1 MIIRPQ
7 PKSWELLFIHQG
19 SIIGNVIGKIAFF
32 TGFAICLQLIHHVV
46 QPLPDVSVT
55 AMGVFGIALSLFLG
69 FRNNAA
75 YDRWWE
81 ARKLWGQII
90 ADSRAAGIEVNTYL
104 QDSDSRRHWLGYLQ
118 MFLYFHRQQL
128 RNEALSSPPK
138 GWVEAEEQQRMAG
151 AANPAAMALQQ
162 AGEHLNRLHVEGTLD
177 DFGRLTLAKRL
188 GRFAYAQAG
197 NERIASTPLPF
208 VYSLLVRRTTYLYCL
223 LLPFAL
229 TGEVGWFSPLIAAV
243 VAYVF
248 FGLQAVTNELEHP
261 FADVKNALPLCAI
274 TRTAENAILE
284 ALGEPARPAV
294 AAEDF
299 VLN

>member
-19 SIIGNVIGKIAFF
+19 SIIGNVIGKIIFF
-32 TGFAICLQLIHHVV
+32 TGFALCLQLLHNFLVV
-46 QPLPDVSVT
+46 LPDVSMT

-75 YDRWWE
+75 YERWWE

-90 ADSRAAGIEVNTYL
+90 ADSRAMSLEASAYL
-104 QDSDSRRHWLGYLQ
+104 TDIAEQRRLLGYLQ
-118 MFLYFHRQQL
+118 LFLYHHRQQL
-128 RNEALSSPPK
+128 RGGEHGAAPA
-138 GWVEAEEQQRMAG
+138 GWGTETERSKLIS
-151 AANPAAMALQQ
+151 AANPAAVALTMAADFLQ
-162 AGEHLNRLHVEGTLD
+162 ELHQRQQLD
-177 DFGRLTLAKRL
+177 DFGRLTLTKRL
-188 GRFAYAQAG
+188 AQLAYAQAG

-223 LLPFAL
+223 LLPFGLLSAA
-229 TGEVGWFSPLIAAV
+229 GWFSPLVAAV

-261 FADVKNALPLCAI
+261 FADVDNALPLGAI

-284 ALGEPARPAV
+284 ALGEPLQPAIEPV
-294 AAEDF
+294 GFRLD
-299 VLN
+299 

>member
-19 SIIGNVIGKIAFF
+19 SIIGNVIGKIVFF
-32 TGFAICLQLIHHVV
+32 TGFAICLQLIHHFV
-46 QPLPDVSVT
+46 QPLPDVSIT

-81 ARKLWGQII
+81 ARQLWGQII
-90 ADSRAAGIEVNTYL
+90 ADSRAAGIEVNTYMS
-104 QDSDSRRHWLGYLQ
+104 QAQVRRNWLGYLQ
-118 MFLYFHRQQL
+118 MFLYCHRQQL
-128 RNEALSSPPK
+128 RGEALDSPPRD
-138 GWVEAEEQQRMAG
+138 WCDAQACERMLS
-151 AANPAAMALQQ
+151 AANPAAAALQQ
-162 AGEHLNRLHVEGTLD
+162 AGEYLNRLHTDGDLD
-177 DFGRLTLAKRL
+177 DFGRLTLARRL
-188 GRFAYAQAG
+188 GKFAYAQAG

-248 FGLQAVTNELEHP
+248 LVCRRLPMSWSIPLRMLKTPCPSVRSPVPLRMP
-261 FADVKNALPLCAI
+261 FWKRWVNRPDQQLKPGILC
-274 TRTAENAILE
+274 
-284 ALGEPARPAV
+284 
-294 AAEDF
+294 
-299 VLN
+299 

>member
-1 MIIRPQ
+1 MIVRPQ
-7 PKSWELLFIHQG
+7 PKSWELLFIHHG

-32 TGFAICLQLIHHVV
+32 SGFALCLQLVHLYL
-46 QPLPDVSVT
+46 QPLPAVSIT

-75 YDRWWE
+75 YERWWE
-81 ARKLWGQII
+81 ARQLWGQII
-90 ADSRAAGIEVNTYL
+90 ADCRAAGVEVNTYL
-104 QDSDSRRHWLGYLQ
+104 EDQQAKRSWLSYLQ
-118 MFLYFHRQQL
+118 LFLYYHRQQL
-128 RNEALSSPPK
+128 RGSNLSNPPQTVSEIPDK
-138 GWVEAEEQQRMAG
+138 ERI
-151 AANPAAMALQQ
+151 AATVNPAAAALQG
-162 AGEHLNRLHVEGTLD
+162 AGDQLQKLWSAGKVD
-177 DFGRLTLAKRL
+177 DFGRLTLSRRL
-188 GRFAYAQAG
+188 AQFAYAQAG

-229 TGEVGWFSPLIAAV
+229 VNEVGWFSPLMAAV

-261 FADVKNALPLCAI
+261 FADVKNALPLTAI

-284 ALGEPARPAV
+284 ALNEPAKPAI
-294 AAEDF
+294 EPEGF
-299 VLN
+299 VLD

>member
-7 PKSWELLFIHQG
+7 PKSWELLFIHKG
-19 SIIGNVIGKIAFF
+19 SIIGNVIGKIIFF
-32 TGFAICLQLIHHVV
+32 SGFAICLQLFHHFV
-46 QPLPDVSVT
+46 QPLPDVSIT

-90 ADSRAAGIEVNTYL
+90 ADSRAAGIEVNSYL
-104 QDSDSRRHWLGYLQ
+104 QQNTARRSLLGYLQ

-128 RNEALSSPPK
+128 RSQTCTTPPE
-138 GWVEAEEQQRMAG
+138 GWCSQEECERMTG
-151 AANPAAMALQQ
+151 AVNPAAAALQQ
-162 AGEHLNRLHVEGTLD
+162 AGEELSRLHASEMVD
-177 DFGRLTLAKRL
+177 DFGRLTLSRRL
-188 GRFAYAQAG
+188 TKFAYAQAG

-208 VYSLLVRRTTYLYCL
+208 VYSLLIRRTTYLYCL

-229 TGEVGWFSPLIAAV
+229 TSEAGWFSPVIAAV

-261 FADVKNALPLCAI
+261 FADVKNALPLSAI

-284 ALGEPARPAV
+284 ALGEPVKPAV
-294 AAEDF
+294 DAKDF
-299 VLN
+299 VLD